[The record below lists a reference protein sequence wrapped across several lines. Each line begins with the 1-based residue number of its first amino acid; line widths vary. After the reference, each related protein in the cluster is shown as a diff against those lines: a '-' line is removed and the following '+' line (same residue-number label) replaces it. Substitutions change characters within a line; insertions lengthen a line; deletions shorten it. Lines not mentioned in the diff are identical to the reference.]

1 MDRQQRF
8 LHYIVDAVGR
18 DAPTASET
26 HDKGRAIAQQFLI
39 GYAIPG
45 LGGGHQC
52 GSTGFRPVRVHPAR
66 CIVCLIRGSATAGAV
81 IGESDIEHGKRKG
94 CNGLRQGADI
104 TFPCA
109 IFYPGGQIGL

>member
-1 MDRQQRF
+1 
-8 LHYIVDAVGR
+8 
-18 DAPTASET
+18 
-26 HDKGRAIAQQFLI
+26 
-39 GYAIPG
+39 
-45 LGGGHQC
+45 
-52 GSTGFRPVRVHPAR
+52 
-66 CIVCLIRGSATAGAV
+66 VCLIRGSATAGAV